1 MTTQQ
6 SLLDELDDA
15 VAHGAADRRTEML
28 QRVTDLFVF
37 SSQDYSDKQMAL
49 FDDVLLRL
57 TATIEISA
65 RVALANRLATAP
77 LVPSGISR
85 TLASDDSIDVAG
97 PILAQYERLDS
108 GLLVDCAN
116 TKSQQHL
123 LAISRRKFIDEV
135 LTDALVARGS
145 RPVVLS
151 TAGNPGAKFSETGYT
166 TLIRRSEDD
175 DELAIC
181 VGSRRDLPRHQF
193 VRLLTKASHTVRGR
207 LEAIE
212 PLISDAIQDAIA
224 EAASS
229 IQAKTRTLSRNYLA
243 ASAHVESLKAAGR
256 LSEVDVEAFAR
267 ANKFEE
273 TTVSLALLCDLP
285 IEAVERA
292 MVQDRPETV
301 LIVAKAMGLSWPT
314 VKGVLRMRAGERVVS
329 AYALEQ
335 CLGTYSRLKPA
346 TARQV
351 LEFYRKRAH
360 HG

>member
-1 MTTQQ
+1 MPTQQ

-15 VAHGAADRRTEML
+15 LAYGAADRRTEML
-28 QRVTDLFVF
+28 QRVADLFVF
-37 SSQDYSDKQMAL
+37 SSENYSDEQMAL

-57 TATIEISA
+57 AATIEISA

-77 LVPSGISR
+77 VVPSGISR

-97 PILAQYERLDS
+97 PILAHCEGLDG

-116 TKSQQHL
+116 TKSQEHL
-123 LAISRRKFIDEV
+123 LAISRRKSLDEV

-151 TAGNPGAKFSETGYT
+151 TAGNAGAKFSETGYT
-166 TLIRRSEDD
+166 TLVRRSEDD

-181 VGSRRDLPRHQF
+181 VGLRRDLPRHQF
-193 VRLLTKASHTVRGR
+193 VRLLATASHTVRLR
-207 LEAIE
+207 LEAVE

-224 EAASS
+224 EAANL
-229 IQAKTRTLSRNYLA
+229 IQAKTRTISRNYLA
-243 ASAHVESLKAAGR
+243 ANAHVESLKAAGR
-256 LSEVDVEAFAR
+256 LSEVDVDAFAK

-285 IEAVERA
+285 IETVERA

-329 AYALEQ
+329 SYALEQ

-351 LEFYRKRAH
+351 LEFYRKRAQ